1 MEKVIELNNTID
13 RLIDDANKE
22 YTKST
27 DAIEQARLYGK
38 IKAYM
43 EIQNRVKVIFEV
55 EQ

>member
-1 MEKVIELNNTID
+1 MEKVIELNSTID
-13 RLIDDANKE
+13 RLIDVANEE

-27 DAIEQARLYGK
+27 DATEQARLYGK

-43 EIQNRVKVIFEV
+43 EIKNHVKVIFEV